1 VAVRSVLERDLPP
14 LNEVERKLG
23 ALRSQARDFL
33 IAFGL
38 AAVGTAVAVAAEPR
52 LAVVLA
58 AAALATLVLAGRSIW
73 RRRELVVMLMP
84 RRDAYEIE
92 TVRSEATRF
101 ATPARRQRLGAW
113 LRQIIAVADGEQR
126 PPSQNVRVINARV
139 EPRRERL
146 LRMAEALEDDAREV
160 HPASVALLHQMLTRP
175 GVSPLYN
182 PGLDEDLLDLG
193 LHRVEAGIEPS

>member
-1 VAVRSVLERDLPP
+1 MRSVLERDLPP
-14 LNEVERKLG
+14 LEEVERKLG
-23 ALRSQARDFL
+23 AFRSQTRDFL

-38 AAVGTAVAVAAEPR
+38 AAVGTVVAVEAEPR

-101 ATPARRQRLGAW
+101 ATAARRQRLGAW

-139 EPRRERL
+139 EPRRERM
-146 LRMAEALEDDAREV
+146 LRIAEALEDNARQV